1 MVLSPRTRRMAHPRT
16 SPGRVYIKGVLI
28 IVNKDGRK
36 VSVWKI
42 NGGLGPAQPMLNLKQ
57 PSDFEYLNFE
67 IGDSL
72 QC

>member
-1 MVLSPRTRRMAHPRT
+1 M
-16 SPGRVYIKGVLI
+16 
-28 IVNKDGRK
+28 VNKDGRK

-57 PSDFEYLNFE
+57 PLDFEYLNFE

>member
-1 MVLSPRTRRMAHPRT
+1 M
-16 SPGRVYIKGVLI
+16 
-28 IVNKDGRK
+28 VNKDGRK

-42 NGGLGPAQPMLNLKQ
+42 HGGLGPAQPMLNLKQ